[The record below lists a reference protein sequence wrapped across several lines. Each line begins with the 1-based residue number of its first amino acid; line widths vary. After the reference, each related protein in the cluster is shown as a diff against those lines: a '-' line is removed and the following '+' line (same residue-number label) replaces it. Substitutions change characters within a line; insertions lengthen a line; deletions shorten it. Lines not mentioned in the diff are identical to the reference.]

1 MTVEYDKFNH
11 FFVNFDWWSCVYTIG
26 KTMENASDFRLVIVT
41 TNSYDNAQQIAR
53 ILLSEGLAACCNLL
67 LGAYSMYTWKGHI
80 EEALEVMIFI
90 KTTTQRIEMLEQR
103 VKELHPYKVPE
114 VITVPIESGSEPY
127 LRWIARTVAP
137 QEMPF
142 DDMEE

>member
-1 MTVEYDKFNH
+1 
-11 FFVNFDWWSCVYTIG
+11 
-26 KTMENASDFRLVIVT
+26 MENASDFRLVIVT

-67 LGAYSMYTWKGHI
+67 LGAYSMYTWKGHV

-90 KTTTQRIEMLEQR
+90 KTTYQNVEMLEQR
-103 VKELHPYKVPE
+103 VKELHPYEVPE

-127 LRWIARTVAP
+127 LRWIAKTVSP
-137 QEMPF
+137 PMS
-142 DDMEE
+142 DSEEE